1 MSYSAK
7 PKTLNEDKFH
17 NVVVSG
23 VSQELMKTSLYKDF
37 TTLQGCAREYILT
50 GGSLSEICDYNA
62 DIARK
67 YGKPNVGMLWNFVK
81 NQYAC
86 CGNSSGGS
94 IANKVS
100 HNQST
105 ESRNSTSSQNVLPS
119 RIMMAQQQQQHHQ
132 ATITPGWG
140 GEYDKFAGEP
150 SNEEEA
156 LAKMCCEDLN
166 LQDFRHPKSGEFKHP
181 GGPSL
186 SLIQNG
192 VSPAIADADSLNNF
206 MYGEAELTV
215 DDMDCVKSLRNGFLY
230 IGPHD
235 LTKGW
240 SLPQN
245 NLNELQTA
253 TKTQELEHNKPD
265 EAPVG
270 LQNMSYIWF
279 LRNLILFSA
288 TNERFE
294 NNFKYNMPAV
304 GST

>member
-7 PKTLNEDKFH
+7 PKSSNDDKSH
-17 NVVVSG
+17 SGVVSG
-23 VSQELMKTSLYKDF
+23 VSQELMKTSLHKDYI
-37 TTLQGCAREYILT
+37 TLQGCAREYILT

-62 DIARK
+62 EIARK

-86 CGNSSGGS
+86 GGNSSGGR
-94 IANKVS
+94 ITNKVS

-119 RIMMAQQQQQHHQ
+119 RIMMAQQQQQQHQ
-132 ATITPGWG
+132 AAITPGWG
-140 GEYDKFAGEP
+140 GEYDKFSGEP
-150 SNEEEA
+150 SNEEDA

-192 VSPAIADADSLNNF
+192 VSAAIADADSHNNF

-245 NLNELQTA
+245 NLNELQRPS
-253 TKTQELEHNKPD
+253 KTNELEHNKPD
-265 EAPVG
+265 DTPVK
-270 LQNMSYIWF
+270 LQLSTIFRIF
-279 LRNLILFSA
+279 LIFIVLS
-288 TNERFE
+288 
-294 NNFKYNMPAV
+294 NNRMC
-304 GST
+304 